1 MDLYQIFMDNDWT
14 NQRVYNLR
22 DKERGSH
29 SED

>member
-14 NQRVYNLR
+14 NQHVCNLR

-29 SED
+29 LEG